1 LNRKILEVENL
12 KVYFYTYNGVVKA
25 VDGVSFEIYE
35 GEALCLVGETGC
47 GKSVTAKAIT
57 KMIRSPGRI
66 VDGKILFNGV
76 DILKLNEDELSRI
89 RGKDITYIYQDPSS
103 ALDPLY
109 TAGYHVAETIAVHSI
124 GIKIVNAL
132 KKAIELFR
140 EVLIPDP
147 ESRVKS
153 YPHELSGGMKQRAV
167 IATSI
172 ANVPR
177 LIIADEPTTALDVTI
192 QAQILDILKELRY
205 KYNSSVLLI
214 THNLGIVAEMCD
226 KVIVMYAGK
235 IVEKAYTEELFE
247 DPLHPYTKGLL
258 NAVPNPYKKVAYLE
272 SIPGV
277 VPDMINIPEGC
288 RFRPRC
294 PYATNR
300 CFIEPKPI
308 EAKPNHYVSC
318 WLVSKGNEI

>member
-132 KKAIELFR
+132 KKAVELFR

>member
-1 LNRKILEVENL
+1 
-12 KVYFYTYNGVVKA
+12 
-25 VDGVSFEIYE
+25 
-35 GEALCLVGETGC
+35 
-47 GKSVTAKAIT
+47 
-57 KMIRSPGRI
+57 MIRSPGRI
-66 VDGKILFNGV
+66 VDGKIMFNGV

-109 TAGYHVAETIAVHSI
+109 TAGYHVAETIAIHST
-124 GIKIVNAL
+124 GIKIVDAL

-153 YPHELSGGMKQRAV
+153 YPHELSGGMKQRVV
-167 IATSI
+167 IATSV

-205 KYNSSVLLI
+205 KYKSSILLI

-226 KVIVMYAGK
+226 RVIVMYAGK

-258 NAVPNPYKKVAYLE
+258 NAVPNPYKKL
-272 SIPGV
+272 
-277 VPDMINIPEGC
+277 
-288 RFRPRC
+288 
-294 PYATNR
+294 
-300 CFIEPKPI
+300 FI
-308 EAKPNHYVSC
+308 
-318 WLVSKGNEI
+318 